1 MEVLL
6 WNRQHCPSV
15 QLTAEENLLS
25 VHHMTHSLLTGHDAE
40 LQELT
45 ACVVGDMVVADEGNR
60 ISLSKVYTVVTTNST

>member
-1 MEVLL
+1 MVVLL
-6 WNRQHCPSV
+6 WCRQHCPSV
-15 QLTAEENLLS
+15 QLTAEHLLP